1 MPRTIRRLHRSTV
14 PLTVNGVHL
23 TLSTMSRDGSGRP
36 LVFLHGFGSTK
47 EDYAD
52 VVHQA
57 ALDDRPVIASDAP
70 GCGASRCS
78 DLSAVDVPFLVD
90 VAETLLRRSGV
101 DAEFDLVGHSL
112 GGLTGLLLAD
122 RNPDRVAAFV
132 DIEGNLAPEDCFLS
146 RQVLDHAAGDPE
158 EFLQDFV
165 ERVWESKYAASALY
179 AAGVAH
185 KVQSRAVA
193 PIFTSMVHLSE
204 HGDLMAKFL
213 GLPARTMLMYGEQN
227 RTLSYL
233 PLLRDTHV
241 DLVEIPQCGHF
252 PMYSNPT
259 AMWHHIATFLTATR

>member
-1 MPRTIRRLHRSTV
+1 MPQTIRRLHRSTV
-14 PLTVNGVHL
+14 PLTINGVHL
-23 TLSTMSRDGSGRP
+23 EVSTMSRSGPGRP

-52 VVHQA
+52 VVHVD
-57 ALDDRPVIASDAP
+57 ALDDRPVIAYDAP

-90 VAETLLRRSGV
+90 VAETLLRRTGI

-122 RNPDRVAAFV
+122 RNPDRVTSFV
-132 DIEGNLAPEDCFLS
+132 NIEGNLAPEDCFLS
-146 RQVLDHAAGDPE
+146 RQVLDHAVDNAE
-158 EFLQDFV
+158 EFLQDFID
-165 ERVWESKYAASALY
+165 RVWESKYAASALY

-185 KVQSRAVA
+185 KVQARAVA

-204 HGDLMAKFL
+204 HGDLMSKFL
-213 GLPARTMLMYGEQN
+213 GLRARTTLMYGEQN

-241 DLVEIPQCGHF
+241 DLAEIPQCGHF

-259 AMWHHIATFLTATR
+259 AMWHCIVTFLTATR

>member
-1 MPRTIRRLHRSTV
+1 MPQTIRRLHRSTV
-14 PLTVNGVHL
+14 PLTINGVHL
-23 TLSTMSRDGSGRP
+23 EVSTMSRSGPGRP

-52 VVHQA
+52 VVHVD
-57 ALDDRPVIASDAP
+57 ALDDRPVIAYDAP

-90 VAETLLRRSGV
+90 VAETLLRRTGI

-122 RNPDRVAAFV
+122 RNPDRVTSFV
-132 DIEGNLAPEDCFLS
+132 NIEGNLAPEDCFLS
-146 RQVLDHAAGDPE
+146 RQVLDHAVDNPE
-158 EFLQDFV
+158 EFLQDFID
-165 ERVWESKYAASALY
+165 RVWESKYAASALY

-185 KVQSRAVA
+185 KVQARAVA

-204 HGDLMAKFL
+204 HGDLMSKFL
-213 GLPARTMLMYGEQN
+213 GLRARTMLMYGEQN

-241 DLVEIPQCGHF
+241 DLAEIPQCGHF

-259 AMWHHIATFLTATR
+259 AMWHCIVTFLTATR